1 MEVFTLKRMSWL
13 VSAILVATL
22 ATFAHAQ
29 RLDGI
34 AAVVNDDV
42 VLHSDIEEQLAL
54 LLMRAQ
60 QEPDS
65 VTIDTLRTEILNQLI
80 DEKLIVAEAK
90 RQGLTAADAEIARE
104 LDKAMLEIRQR
115 FGGEEGFRAQ
125 LAKENTTEDKLRDK
139 YREEIRR
146 QLIAN
151 KLMTRTFPAKKVTAA
166 EAEAYFAANKAKFP
180 KMPAELKLAVIQI
193 PVVADSSVEA
203 KAKAQAAALRKRV
216 AGGEKFA
223 KVAAESSEDPA
234 TARNGGDLGFLPRG
248 MLDPELDDAA
258 FSLKFGELSSPLRS
272 SVGWHILEVLD
283 RDTVKTRAGKDSLDV
298 RGRPAMEAH
307 VRHLLV
313 RVPLQEA
320 DAERAKKLA
329 DRVRAEAAKGGD
341 FAALVKRYSKY
352 EGPASPDGDLGFVSL
367 GTLTPNI
374 RAGLDT
380 VPVGGVSEVLTNPV
394 GFNIFKVSE
403 RKPER
408 EYQLEEIKAELPDV
422 VTQMKQRE
430 RYKEWIQGLRTKAH
444 IEVRKS

>member
-1 MEVFTLKRMSWL
+1 MKRMSWL
-13 VSAILVATL
+13 VSAMLVATL

-42 VLHSDIEEQLAL
+42 VLHSDVEEQLAL
-54 LLMRAQ
+54 LIMRAQ

-104 LDKAMLEIRQR
+104 LDKAMAEIRQR

-125 LAKENTTEDKLRDK
+125 LAKENTTEEKLREK

-151 KLMTRTFPAKKVTAA
+151 KLMTRTFPAKKVTAT
-166 EAEAYFAANKAKFP
+166 EAEAYFAANRAKFP
-180 KMPAELKLAVIQI
+180 KMPAEVKLSVIQI
-193 PVVADSSVEA
+193 PVVADSVVEA
-203 KAKAQAAALRKRV
+203 KAKAQVAALRKRV
-216 AGGEKFA
+216 TGGEKFA
-223 KVAAESSEDPA
+223 KVAAEASEDPA

-258 FSLKFGELSSPLRS
+258 FSLKIGELSSPLRS
-272 SVGWHILEVLD
+272 SVGWHVLEVLD

-307 VRHLLV
+307 IRHLLV

-341 FAALVKRYSKY
+341 FGALVQRYSKY
-352 EGPASPDGDLGFVSL
+352 EGPASADGDLGFVSM

-380 VPVGGVSEVLTNPV
+380 VSIGGVSEVLTNPV
-394 GFNIFKVSE
+394 GFNIFKVTD

-408 EYQLEEIKAELPDV
+408 EYQLDEIKSELPDV